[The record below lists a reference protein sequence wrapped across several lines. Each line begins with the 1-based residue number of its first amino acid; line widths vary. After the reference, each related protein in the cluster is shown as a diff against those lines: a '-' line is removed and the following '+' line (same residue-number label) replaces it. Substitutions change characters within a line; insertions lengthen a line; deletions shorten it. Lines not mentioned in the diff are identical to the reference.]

1 MIFKYNSILDIKKIQ
16 NFTKIKKFEIL
27 DFGCGTGV
35 WSQQNLNDKNIKR
48 ITLYDKNKTLI
59 KILKKKY
66 TQKKIKINFSFK
78 NAVKNQ
84 RYNLII
90 ISSVIQYMS
99 IAKFKELIK
108 IFLKNKKTKKKYFF
122 VIITDVPSFPRPFE
136 FILMPFFN
144 LKRFFYVFKM
154 IFSGEYQKLNYYLHK
169 KQDFDFLR
177 KKFKVEYYQNFHDLK
192 YLRYSLILKLK

>member
-78 NAVKNQ
+78 NAVKSQ

-108 IFLKNKKTKKKYFF
+108 IFLKNKKIKKKNFF

-169 KQDFDFLR
+169 KRDFDFLR

>member
-1 MIFKYNSILDIKKIQ
+1 M
-16 NFTKIKKFEIL
+16 
-27 DFGCGTGV
+27 
-35 WSQQNLNDKNIKR
+35 
-48 ITLYDKNKTLI
+48 
-59 KILKKKY
+59 
-66 TQKKIKINFSFK
+66 
-78 NAVKNQ
+78 
-84 RYNLII
+84 
-90 ISSVIQYMS
+90 
-99 IAKFKELIK
+99 IK

>member
-48 ITLYDKNKTLI
+48 ITLYDNNKTLI

-66 TQKKIKINFSFK
+66 TQKKIKINFNFK
-78 NAVKNQ
+78 NAIKSQ

-169 KQDFDFLR
+169 KRDFDFLR

>member
-48 ITLYDKNKTLI
+48 ITLYDNNKTLI

-66 TQKKIKINFSFK
+66 TQKKIKINFNFK
-78 NAVKNQ
+78 NAIKSQ

-108 IFLKNKKTKKKYFF
+108 IFLKNKKTKKKIFF
-122 VIITDVPSFPRPFE
+122 
-136 FILMPFFN
+136 LFF
-144 LKRFFYVFKM
+144 LSKKHL
-154 IFSGEYQKLNYYLHK
+154 IF
-169 KQDFDFLR
+169 
-177 KKFKVEYYQNFHDLK
+177 
-192 YLRYSLILKLK
+192 

>member
-78 NAVKNQ
+78 NAVKSQ